1 MNAIFMTKN
10 NNTTRFSQIEKL
22 RFKKISQLVTNVMKI
37 LRSAKSRMTGI
48 ITQGLPVYGTNAG
61 IVEKDGLSY
70 KTI

>member
-1 MNAIFMTKN
+1 
-10 NNTTRFSQIEKL
+10 
-22 RFKKISQLVTNVMKI
+22 MKI